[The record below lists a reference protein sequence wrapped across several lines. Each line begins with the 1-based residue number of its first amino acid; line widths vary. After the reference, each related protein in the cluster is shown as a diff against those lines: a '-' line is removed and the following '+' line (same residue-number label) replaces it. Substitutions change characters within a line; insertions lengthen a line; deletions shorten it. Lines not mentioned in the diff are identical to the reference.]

1 MRNDLAPISTPE
13 SAAAKARPHVRSR
26 RARAAGSVF
35 VALALVALLCSI
47 SVATNGKLRVF
58 LSKASGNLAL
68 AATTGNFMPV
78 VNNVFGSIQTRGGGF
93 RIPPK
98 IESESLNVERRGHT
112 ATRLQD
118 GRVLIVGG
126 ENQSG
131 TLSSSEI
138 FDPATQSFSLGANA
152 AAARTEHAAVRM
164 NDGRILITGGR
175 NQTGLLDSTEL
186 FNPSDASFTDGPR
199 LTHARAGHAATLLA
213 DGRILLTGGDEEGT
227 AEIFDPQAQGVTAL
241 GDTLNA
247 VRLQHSALLL
257 KSGKVLITS
266 GVGPLGNTIQSGEI
280 FDPADGSFALVSG
293 ALSAPRTRPVLR
305 ELPNGFVQVIGGDS
319 GGSMEIYVPEFD
331 DFEAYAHLP
340 ATTPVA
346 DVLSARTR
354 APLFRSGQADA
365 SLDRSSHTTT
375 EIPQSNMALVAG
387 GVNGVGQTLRSVA
400 VLTSSAA
407 TLTTDK
413 IDYGPGEV
421 VTVNG
426 TGFTPDETV
435 TLTLHEEQAVHADRT
450 FTAVADAAGNFVNTD
465 FVPETHHFGVAFLLT
480 AKGGQSAFVAQTTF
494 TDAATI
500 TTRVTLSPVFRF
512 YGQLAPTI
520 RVTFCEPLTDGTG
533 RCIGINDKTIDFTV
547 GGVTAGSIVTST
559 QLVNSVPTD
568 GVAVLP
574 YDVLKNAGIYPILAK
589 FAGDETYKVSQGT
602 ANLTVGKVTQT
613 LVTWPNPQA
622 AITYGT
628 PLSGT
633 QLNATIKDNT
643 PASQFTGQEIPGA
656 FAYTPAAGTVLTAG
670 NSKSLKAD
678 FTPTDTINYSTKA
691 TFNTI
696 NVAKALLTVT
706 PNSVIR
712 VYGEQNPAL
721 DGVVGGVQNGDNITA
736 AYNTTVTTTSPA
748 GTYDITATLSDPG
761 NRLVNYTV
769 TNNTGTLGVNKAPLT
784 ITADNKTKE
793 YGSDNPAFTASYSG
807 FVNNETQN
815 MPGVLSAPPSLTS
828 TATATSP
835 ISTYPITF
843 VGGVTA
849 PNYSI
854 TFVDGTLTVG
864 RATSV
869 ITLGNLTQ
877 TYDGTPKPI
886 TVTTDPPNIEGM
898 VVTYNG
904 STTTPTSAGIYAV
917 VASLNNP
924 NYNNASKTG
933 TLVINKAEQT
943 INFPAIADKTY
954 GGAPFALSANATS
967 GLPVSF
973 QIVSGS
979 ATLAGNLLTMG
990 GSGPVTVRASQAG
1003 DNNYNP
1009 AADAT
1014 QTFNVAK
1021 AQATITLDPASLN
1034 QTYDGQAKHVTAVT
1048 TPAGVSGISFGYTQ
1062 NGTGIA
1068 DPINAGSYQVVASL
1082 TNPNFEAPN
1091 VTGAMVITRDGVT
1104 PAEMGVTGG
1113 TYTYDALAH
1122 PATSSLVD
1130 ASGKPLRVD
1139 FLYTPQSG
1147 TNPGADASEPP
1158 LPPKVQ
1164 EPQMRQVGPID
1175 PNTGF
1180 PLWYEDANGLRLA
1193 LCLDNSPLCLSTLP
1207 DQSKP
1212 ALVAPNEANSNFPD
1226 EAFWWSGQSEFTSNG
1241 VNVLVLMASEAA
1253 FANRIQTGDQMAF
1266 GRIRFRLDNLVA
1278 GGTYRITHPYGVDT
1292 FENVLPGRRGINFT
1306 EDIGIDNFPNGFLR
1320 SRIAPFL
1327 TWDTF
1332 GLTVAEGGPAVG
1344 YVGDPTVSRR
1354 VIGSPLTDASGR
1366 AQNYVRVERLDPV
1379 TKQVIQVVGE
1389 SDLFAVSGKLSG
1401 LNVLSNPRGGVYNA
1415 TGNSVRLLATNPQA
1429 SIYYT
1434 TTTTTDGTTPADPG
1448 DPSDPANA
1456 ARVRYTGPVALG
1468 TNDNL
1473 RTTIKFVAVD
1483 AAGNPSPVVTE
1494 TYVFDATFGGPA
1506 PHPTP
1511 VSQLKGVGPLNPATG
1526 FPLWYEDE
1534 TGLRLQLCLD
1544 NSPLCLTTVPDQE
1557 HAAIVADHEADSNF
1571 IDESFWWSGDAQLT
1585 GAGGVTGRL
1594 TLGSEAAFTA
1604 RVQNGDQI
1612 SFGRVRIRIDNL
1624 VAGGTYRITHPYG
1637 TDTFENVSGGVRGVN
1652 FTEDIGIDSFPDG
1665 AMRSRIAPF
1674 LKWDTYGQAPAAGG
1688 PPDGYVGDPTINHR
1702 VMGSP
1707 LTDAGGRP
1715 QNYFRIERLDP
1726 VTKQVIEVVGESD
1739 LFAVSGKLVNNEVPP
1754 VYAGTYNVAAS
1765 FAGNANLEPATAT
1778 TQVIINKAEPV
1789 VDLTTDGTVEYDGNP
1804 HPASVSVGGIGGM
1817 RFVSPPVTITYT
1829 LVSTGETTTV
1839 PPINAGTYDV
1849 TATFAGTKNYNAK
1862 TVTSQLVIN
1871 QTTPVIKWDAPADI
1885 NYGTP
1890 LGDDQL
1896 NAEASLGDVF
1906 PKGTYTYT
1914 PAAGT
1919 VLGKGTHTLSVTF
1932 VPVGNYHTATATVT
1946 INVVNHAPASAA
1958 DDVSTDENRATTLSL
1973 SSTDVDGNA
1982 MTFTLLSGPAHGT
1995 LNSGKPGWLDDQ
2007 MCSLTVGGGP
2017 QTCTVNAEYEP
2028 EADYSGEDS
2037 LTFKTTDTQDDS
2049 NVVTVKIT
2057 IKHVNRAPQVNAGE
2071 DSKTSEGTDYESKG
2085 SFTDP
2090 DDTEGWT
2097 ATVDYGDGSG
2107 VQPLALSADNTFG
2120 LSHIYDDNGTYK
2132 VNVTVTDKSGSS
2144 ASDMAIVVVSNV
2156 SPTPVITSSFKGFE
2170 TAQTQSTDAASVQPA
2185 QPAGAEP
2192 ASAEPEVMPADGTT
2206 DDRMPIDPIKPMPPI
2221 RLIRFLEGTQ
2231 ISFGSTVA
2239 DPSKADTNAG
2249 FKYLWV
2255 VTKNDSQYSQ
2265 SSISPAPGI
2274 SSYSFTPD
2282 DNGIY
2287 VVKLTVTDKDG
2298 GAGTATST
2306 INVINVAPTATITGV
2321 PSKSFAGTPINLGST
2336 VNDVSEIDVKSGF
2349 KYLWSVTKNGNPY
2362 SQSSTSPAPGI
2373 NSYSF
2378 TPDEGGSYIVT
2389 LSVTDKD
2396 GGTVGVS
2403 TTITVN
2409 SVETSDDFNDN
2420 SMNTTKWYSTST
2432 PGVTVA
2438 EQNGQLQITPPA
2450 SATGYDGYYART
2462 NFNLTNRRATVE
2474 AVQATADYGIETY
2487 FLLAD
2492 KSTTAA
2498 NDMMFVVSGPNLL
2511 MQDRV
2516 NGVVN
2521 TRTVVTYDPAQH
2533 HFWRIRHDPATD
2545 IVTWE
2550 TSPDG
2555 IKWTVRHKS
2564 ARKFDITKMQA
2575 QLSAGKYTDT
2585 TPTIMAIFDN
2595 YRAED
2600 NPPSRTLLSDD
2611 FNDNARDAAK
2621 WTIDDPANSVVTA
2634 LEQNQRLEIA
2644 PAPQLTGYN
2653 GFSSASSIDFTNASA
2668 AVEVVQSTVG
2678 NSETHLQVGISDT
2691 NNIITVVSGGNI
2703 IFQYSVNGARS
2714 RTYVPYDPA
2723 QHRFWRIRHDI
2734 GGDEIVW
2741 ETSANNV
2748 NWVVQRTAPRPLAL
2762 TSMRVRLIAGK
2773 WTNTDSTTPGTA
2785 IFDNL
2790 KVERTPLLLT
2800 TDNFNDNSL
2809 DTARWSQLNPGAL
2822 VTVREQNQR
2831 LEMTLQPNTASY
2843 NGVVSVPQINFWD
2856 KTLSVEIPQATNAG
2870 GAWAETYFRLM
2881 RNDSNYF
2888 HVIITGANTFV
2899 CDSVVN
2905 GVMDR
2910 TGFNYNAATQRFWRF
2925 RHNAAAHTMNF
2936 EVSADGATWTTLK
2949 TVKVNIPLDN
2959 MRTFLTAGAWGT
2971 GNSTPGSAVFDNLRL
2986 EQNQYAAPLSL
2997 KSESIAPR
3005 NPSPVAP

>member
-1 MRNDLAPISTPE
+1 M
-13 SAAAKARPHVRSR
+13 RSR

-35 VALALVALLCSI
+35 VALALVALLYST
-47 SVATNGKLRVF
+47 SAATNGKLRVF

-68 AATTGNFMPV
+68 AAKTGNFMPV
-78 VNNVFGSIQTRGGGF
+78 VNNVFGSIQIRGGFGGQL
-93 RIPPK
+93 K
-98 IESESLNVERRGHT
+98 VASESLNVERRGHT
-112 ATRLQD
+112 ATRLTD

-131 TLSSSEI
+131 QLSSSEI
-138 FDPATQSFSLGANA
+138 FDPATQTFSLGANA

-227 AEIFDPQAQGVTAL
+227 AEIFDPQAQSTTAL
-241 GDTLNA
+241 DETLNTA
-247 VRLQHSALLL
+247 RLQHSALLL
-257 KSGKVLITS
+257 KSGKVFITS
-266 GVGPLGNTIQSGEI
+266 GVGPLGNTIQSGEM

-346 DVLSARTR
+346 DVLSTRTR
-354 APLFRSGQADA
+354 APLFRNGQADA
-365 SLDRSSHTTT
+365 SLDRSSHTIT

-387 GVNGVGQTLRSVA
+387 GMNGVGQTLQSVA

-407 TLTTDK
+407 TITTDK

-421 VTVNG
+421 VTVSG
-426 TGFTPDETV
+426 AGFTPNETV
-435 TLTLHEEQAVHADRT
+435 TLNLHEEQAVHADRT

-465 FVPETHHFGVAFLLT
+465 FVPETHHFGVTFLLT
-480 AKGGQSAFVAQTTF
+480 AKGGQSTFVAQTTF

-500 TTRVTLSPVFRF
+500 TTRVTLGQVFRS

-520 RVTFCEPLTDGTG
+520 RVTFCQPLTDGTG
-533 RCIGINDKTIDFTV
+533 RCIGINDKSIDFTV
-547 GGVTAGSIVTST
+547 GGVAAGSIVTST
-559 QLVNSVPTD
+559 QLVNNVPTD

-574 YDVLKNAGIYPILAK
+574 YDVLKNAGVYPIVGK
-589 FAGDETYKVSQGT
+589 FVGDETYKISQGT

-613 LVTWPNPQA
+613 ILTWPNPQA
-622 AITYGT
+622 TITYGT

-643 PASQFTGQEIPGA
+643 SASQFNGQDIPGA
-656 FAYTPAAGTVLTAG
+656 FVYTPATGAVLTAG
-670 NSKSLKAD
+670 NSKSLRTD
-678 FTPTDTINYSTKA
+678 FTPTDIINYSTKA
-691 TFNTI
+691 AFSTI

-712 VYGEQNPAL
+712 LYGEQNPAL
-721 DGVVGGVQNGDNITA
+721 DGIVTGIQNGDNVTA
-736 AYNTTVTTTSPA
+736 AYNTTATTTSPA

-769 TNNTGTLGVNKAPLT
+769 TNNTGALGVNKAPLT

-793 YGSDNPAFTASYSG
+793 YGSDNPAFTASYAG
-807 FVNNETQN
+807 FVNNEKQN
-815 MPGVLSAPPSLTS
+815 MPGVLSALPGMTS

-864 RATSV
+864 RAASV

-877 TYDGTPKPI
+877 TYDGTPKSI
-886 TVTTDPPNIEGM
+886 TVTTDPPNIEGV

-904 STTTPTSAGIYAV
+904 STTTPTSAGSYAV

-954 GGAPFALSANATS
+954 GDAPFALSANATS

-979 ATLAGNLLTMG
+979 ATLAGNILTIG

-1021 AQATITLDPASLN
+1021 AQATITLDPASLT
-1034 QTYDGQAKHVTAVT
+1034 QTYDGQAKHVIAVT
-1048 TPAGVSGISFGYTQ
+1048 TPAGLSGISILYNQ
-1062 NGTGIA
+1062 NNSGFS
-1068 DPINAGSYQVVASL
+1068 DPINAGSYAVVASL
-1082 TNPNFEAPN
+1082 TNPNFEAAN
-1091 VTGAMVITRDGVT
+1091 VTATMVITKDGVT

-1122 PATSSLVD
+1122 PATSSLAD
-1130 ASGKPLRVD
+1130 ANGKLLRVD
-1139 FLYTPQSG
+1139 FLYTPEAG

-1158 LPPKVQ
+1158 LPPKVV

-1212 ALVAPNEANSNFPD
+1212 ALVAPNAANSNFPD
-1226 EAFWWSGQSEFTSNG
+1226 EAFWWSGQSQFTSNG

-1292 FENVLPGRRGINFT
+1292 FQNVLPGRRGINFT

-1327 TWDTF
+1327 SWDTF
-1332 GLTVAEGGPAVG
+1332 GLTAAEGAPPAG
-1344 YVGDPTVSRR
+1344 YVGDPTVEHK
-1354 VIGSPLTDASGR
+1354 VTGSPLVDASGR
-1366 AQNYVRVERLDPV
+1366 PQNYIRVERLDPV

-1389 SDLFAVSGKLSG
+1389 YDLFTVSGKLSG
-1401 LNVLSNPRGGVYNA
+1401 LNVVSNPRSGAYNA

-1434 TTTTTDGTTPADPG
+1434 TTTTTDGTSPTDPG

-1468 TNDNL
+1468 TTANL
-1473 RTTIKFVAVD
+1473 RTTIKFVAID
-1483 AAGNPSPVVTE
+1483 AAGNASPVVTE
-1494 TYVFDATFGGPA
+1494 TYVFDPTFAG
-1506 PHPTP
+1506 PTP
-1511 VSQLKGVGPLNPATG
+1511 PPPPASQLKGVGPLNPATG

-1544 NSPLCLTTVPDQE
+1544 NNPLCLTTVPDQE
-1557 HAAIVADHEADSNF
+1557 RPAIVADHEADSNF
-1571 IDESFWWSGDAQLT
+1571 TDESFWWSGDAQLT
-1585 GAGGVTGRL
+1585 GTGGVTGRL
-1594 TLGSEAAFTA
+1594 TLGTEAAFTA
-1604 RVQNGDQI
+1604 RVQNGEQI
-1612 SFGRVRIRIDNL
+1612 AFGRVRIRIDNL

-1637 TDTFENVSGGVRGVN
+1637 VDTFENVSGGVRGVN

-1674 LKWDTYGQAPAAGG
+1674 LKWDTYGQLPAAGG
-1688 PPDGYVGDPTINHR
+1688 PPVGYVGDPTINHK
-1702 VMGSP
+1702 VTGSP
-1707 LTDAGGRP
+1707 LN

-1739 LFAVSGKLVNNEVPP
+1739 LFAISGKLVNNEVPP

-1778 TQVIINKAEPV
+1778 TQIVINKAEPT
-1789 VDLTTDGTVEYDGNP
+1789 VDLTTDGTVEYDGGP
-1804 HPASVSVGGIGGM
+1804 HPASVSVSGIGGM

-1839 PPINAGTYDV
+1839 APTDAGTYNV

-1862 TVTSQLVIN
+1862 TVASQLIIN

-1885 NYGTP
+1885 VYGTP
-1890 LGDDQL
+1890 LGDGQL
-1896 NAEASLGDVF
+1896 NAEASLGDVM

-1932 VPVGNYHTATATVT
+1932 VPIGDYHPATATVT
-1946 INVVNHAPASAA
+1946 INVINHAPVSAA

-1973 SSTDVDGNA
+1973 SSTDADGNG

-1995 LNSGKPGWLDDQ
+1995 LNSGKPGWLDGQ
-2007 MCSLTVGGGP
+2007 TCSLTIGGGP
-2017 QTCTVNAEYEP
+2017 QTCTVSAEYEP

-2057 IKHVNRAPQVNAGE
+2057 INHVNRAPQVNAGE
-2071 DSKTSEGTDYESKG
+2071 DSKTSEGTAYESKG

-2090 DDTEGWT
+2090 DNAEGWT

-2120 LSHIYDDNGTYK
+2120 LSHIYDDNGTYTVK
-2132 VNVTVTDKSGSS
+2132 ATVTDKSGSS
-2144 ASDMAIVVVSNV
+2144 ASDTALVIVGNV
-2156 SPTPVITSSFKGFE
+2156 SPTPIITSLVRRLE
-2170 TAQTQSTDAASVQPA
+2170 TTQLQSTDAASVQPTGA
-2185 QPAGAEP
+2185 DTATAEP
-2192 ASAEPEVMPADGTT
+2192 VSGQAEAMPVDGTT
-2206 DDRMPIDPIKPMPPI
+2206 DSLMPIDPVPVPPI
-2221 RLIRFLEGTQ
+2221 RLVRYLEGAQ
-2231 ISFGSTVA
+2231 VSLGSTVA
-2239 DPSKADTNAG
+2239 DPSQADTKAG

-2255 VTKNDSQYSQ
+2255 VTKNDSPYSR
-2265 SSISPAPGI
+2265 SSLSPAPGI

-2282 DNGIY
+2282 DNGTY
-2287 VVKLTVTDKDG
+2287 VVQLTVTDKDG
-2298 GAGTATST
+2298 GAGTATSS

-2321 PSKSFAGTPINLGST
+2321 PLNSYAGTPVNLGST
-2336 VNDVSEIDVKSGF
+2336 VTDQSEVDTKSGF

-2362 SQSSTSPAPGI
+2362 SQSSISPAAGMI
-2373 NSYSF
+2373 NYSF
-2378 TPDEGGSYIVT
+2378 TPDAGGSYIVT

-2396 GGTVGVS
+2396 GGAVGIS
-2403 TTITVN
+2403 STITVN
-2409 SVETSDDFNDN
+2409 SVATSDDFNDN
-2420 SMNTTKWYSTST
+2420 LMDTTKWYSAGS
-2432 PGVTVA
+2432 PGMTVA
-2438 EQNGQLQITPPA
+2438 EQGGQLQVTTPGD
-2450 SATGYDGYYART
+2450 TTVGYDGYYARP
-2462 NFNLTNRRATVE
+2462 FLDLTNARATVE
-2474 AVQATADYGIETY
+2474 VTQPAFGYGTDTY
-2487 FLLAD
+2487 FVLVD
-2492 KSTTAA
+2492 KANSGTT
-2498 NDMMFVVSGPNLL
+2498 NVLFTVGGMGSLL
-2511 MQDRV
+2511 MRETF
-2516 NGVVN
+2516 NGTITTNVVIPFDAVAH
-2521 TRTVVTYDPAQH
+2521 R
-2533 HFWRIRHDPATD
+2533 FWRFRHDPTADTLN
-2545 IVTWE
+2545 WE

-2555 IKWTVRHKS
+2555 LQWTVRCSSQHKV
-2564 ARKFDITKMQA
+2564 ALTRMQA
-2575 QLSAGKYTDT
+2575 QIYAGRYTTSTPST
-2585 TPTIMAIFDN
+2585 TAAFDN
-2595 YRAED
+2595 YHAEL
-2600 NPPSRTLLSDD
+2600 NPSPRK
-2611 FNDNARDAAK
+2611 N
-2621 WTIDDPANSVVTA
+2621 V
-2634 LEQNQRLEIA
+2634 
-2644 PAPQLTGYN
+2644 
-2653 GFSSASSIDFTNASA
+2653 ASA
-2668 AVEVVQSTVG
+2668 AEGGTVTAQNFTQDGVYPNLHFQPSYANDGVRYIHPPDGDQYWRDEHGLPTWVQT
-2678 NSETHLQVGISDT
+2678 DF
-2691 NNIITVVSGGNI
+2691 GGWKSI
-2703 IFQYSVNGARS
+2703 
-2714 RTYVPYDPA
+2714 
-2723 QHRFWRIRHDI
+2723 
-2734 GGDEIVW
+2734 DEIDVF
-2741 ETSANNV
+2741 TVADYPAYQTQSD
-2748 NWVVQRTAPRPLAL
+2748 P
-2762 TSMRVRLIAGK
+2762 
-2773 WTNTDSTTPGTA
+2773 TPG
-2785 IFDNL
+2785 
-2790 KVERTPLLLT
+2790 
-2800 TDNFNDNSL
+2800 
-2809 DTARWSQLNPGAL
+2809 Q
-2822 VTVREQNQR
+2822 
-2831 LEMTLQPNTASY
+2831 
-2843 NGVVSVPQINFWD
+2843 
-2856 KTLSVEIPQATNAG
+2856 
-2870 GAWAETYFRLM
+2870 
-2881 RNDSNYF
+2881 
-2888 HVIITGANTFV
+2888 TF
-2899 CDSVVN
+2899 
-2905 GVMDR
+2905 
-2910 TGFNYNAATQRFWRF
+2910 TQY
-2925 RHNAAAHTMNF
+2925 
-2936 EVSADGATWTTLK
+2936 GATAFDVQYWTGTVWQTVPGGSVTGNTLVWK
-2949 TVKVNIPLDN
+2949 KLNFAPVVTSKIRVVVKAAVDGVARI
-2959 MRTFLTAGAWGT
+2959 AEVEAWGT
-2971 GNSTPGSAVFDNLRL
+2971 PAPPRKNVASVAAGATATAQNFTQDGFYPNTNYHFQPTYANDGKRYVTPDGDQYWRDEHGLPTWLHIDFGASRSIDEVDVFTVADYPAYTVQSDPSPTQTFTQYGVTAFDVQYWTGSAWQTVPGGSVTGNNLLQRRITFPAVTT
-2986 EQNQYAAPLSL
+2986 QKIRVVVNAAVDG
-2997 KSESIAPR
+2997 
-3005 NPSPVAP
+3005 VARVAEVEAWGSGTP